1 MFYPA
6 GVFFCILRL
15 YTGQLKKLLEGL
27 MTVSQLLPSG
37 DPKRS
42 QLNLICICKRKDVTV
57 FQHFFQIVGTLS
69 SGQLKFFTQP
79 G

>member
-1 MFYPA
+1 MQDPLAGYAAVYKLTDAFYRLLPCHMFYPA

-37 DPKRS
+37 DPKEVS
-42 QLNLICICKRKDVTV
+42 
-57 FQHFFQIVGTLS
+57 
-69 SGQLKFFTQP
+69 
-79 G
+79 